1 MERYKKNIKSI
12 IEKPKK
18 PKSDLTIP
26 GLYFYDKDSISIVK
40 NLKPS
45 KRKELEIVDV
55 HQSYLRKNLLKV
67 FKLKNDVQWFDT
79 GDAEEMLEASNYI
92 HKYQKKGKKLFG
104 SIEMDSYLNGW
115 ITKKQLR
122 ILINQMPDSKY
133 KEKLSSLA

>member
-1 MERYKKNIKSI
+1 MHTLSLHDALPISKSN
-12 IEKPKK
+12 
-18 PKSDLTIP
+18 LTIP

-55 HQSYLRKNLLKV
+55 HQSYQKKKLLKV
-67 FKLKNDVQWFDT
+67 FALKKDVKWFDT

-92 HKYQKKGKKLFG
+92 NKYQKKEKKLFG

>member
-1 MERYKKNIKSI
+1 MCIRDRSI

-18 PKSDLTIP
+18 PKSNLTIP

-40 NLKPS
+40 DLKPS
-45 KRKELEIVDV
+45 KRRELEIVDV
-55 HQSYLRKNLLKV
+55 HQSYLRKKLLKV
-67 FKLKNDVQWFDT
+67 FTLKKDVKWFDT

-92 HKYQKKGKKLFG
+92 NKYQIKEKKLFG

>member
-1 MERYKKNIKSI
+1 M
-12 IEKPKK
+12 
-18 PKSDLTIP
+18 
-26 GLYFYDKDSISIVK
+26 
-40 NLKPS
+40 
-45 KRKELEIVDV
+45 

-67 FKLKNDVQWFDT
+67 FALKNDVQWFDT

-92 HKYQKKGKKLFG
+92 HKYQKKEKKLFG

-133 KEKLSSLA
+133 KEKLSSLT

>member
-1 MERYKKNIKSI
+1 M
-12 IEKPKK
+12 
-18 PKSDLTIP
+18 
-26 GLYFYDKDSISIVK
+26 
-40 NLKPS
+40 
-45 KRKELEIVDV
+45 
-55 HQSYLRKNLLKV
+55 HQSYLRKKLLKV
-67 FKLKNDVQWFDT
+67 FTLKKDVKWFDT

-92 HKYQKKGKKLFG
+92 NKYQIKEKKLFG